1 MKSPYSLFTNL
12 LIVLLIAFL
21 TNVQNLKAQE
31 TNWPQ
36 FRGPNSS
43 GNADENCKPP
53 VEFGTDNN
61 LLWKVELPVGHSSPC
76 IWGDNIFLTG
86 FIKENKE
93 LQTICINRN
102 TGKVKWRQSINP
114 EKIEKY
120 HVTSNAAN
128 ATAATD
134 GERVVFYFG
143 SSGLHCYNFDGEI
156 QWKFPLAV
164 PKSRHGMGTSPVI
177 TGDLVI
183 LNCFGYNNEPCLLAV
198 NKYDGKVIWE
208 HSLPVLEGKKRDSY
222 STPVIYKNQAIIYR
236 NEDIA
241 AYDLV
246 NGEIVWKY
254 VLGDMSDAIC
264 TPVIGKDVLY
274 TTVFSTLGN
283 PLMREQFPA
292 FKEMTFEYDV
302 NGDNLLSKEE
312 IAEFEFI
319 IYPEK
324 GDLESNKHPLSNFF
338 FMWDLDKDNF
348 IDSLDY
354 VSTTQFFDSF
364 HERQGVK
371 AIKLGG
377 QGDISLDNFLW
388 GYSDHIPHVTSP
400 LFYNN
405 NLYMVKSGGILS
417 CFQAES
423 GELLFQER
431 LGASGSYFSSP
442 VAVDGKIY
450 FASRNGIITVV
461 KAGNKL
467 NILAK
472 NDLDEKISATPAIIG
487 NTLYVRTAGNLY
499 AFKE

>member
-1 MKSPYSLFTNL
+1 MKRHCVFAVCL
-12 LIVLLIAFL
+12 LIVLVVFVLSNFQDL
-21 TNVQNLKAQE
+21 QAQE
-31 TNWPQ
+31 TTWPQ
-36 FRGPNSS
+36 FRGHNSS
-43 GNADENCKPP
+43 GHADENCKPP
-53 VEFGTDNN
+53 VEFGIDNN
-61 LLWKVELPVGHSSPC
+61 LLWKVELPEGHSSPC
-76 IWGDNIFLTG
+76 IWGDKIFLSACV
-86 FIKENKE
+86 KDKNE
-93 LQTICINRN
+93 LQTICINRI
-102 TGKVKWRQSINP
+102 TGEVSWKQSINP
-114 EKIEKY
+114 EIIEKC

-143 SSGLHCYNFDGEI
+143 STGLHCYNLDGKI
-156 QWKFPLAV
+156 QWELPMSV
-164 PKSRHGMGTSPVI
+164 PKSRHGMGTSPII
-177 TGDLVI
+177 TGDLVV
-183 LNCFGYNNEPCLLAV
+183 LNCFGHENEPCLLAI
-198 NKYDGKVIWE
+198 NKYDGKIKWK
-208 HSLPVLEGKKRDSY
+208 HSLPIQENKKLDSY
-222 STPVIYKNQAIIYR
+222 STPVIYKNQVIIYR

-254 VLGDMSDAIC
+254 VLGEMSDAIC

-274 TTVFSTLGN
+274 ATVFSTLGN

-302 NGDNLLSKEE
+302 NRDNLLSKKE

-324 GDLESNKHPLSNFF
+324 GDIESNKHPLSNFF

-354 VSTTQFFDSF
+354 VTTIQFFDSF
-364 HERQGVK
+364 YEKQGVK

-377 QGDISLDNFLW
+377 EGNIGLDYFLW

-400 LFYNN
+400 LYYKN

-417 CFQAES
+417 CFHAES

-431 LGASGSYFSSP
+431 LGASGAYFSSP
-442 VAVDGKIY
+442 IAVNGKIY

-461 KAGNKL
+461 EAGDEL

-472 NDLDEKISATPAIIG
+472 NNLHDKIAATPAVIG

-499 AFKE
+499 AFE